1 MTVGKRLRSAAISST
16 VDEGGSAT
24 AGMGLFIW
32 LALLSVLRAR
42 PPCVDVMAAATMRRI
57 RNIVIRAIAIRLEIF
72 EQVLA

>member
-1 MTVGKRLRSAAISST
+1 
-16 VDEGGSAT
+16 
-24 AGMGLFIW
+24 MGIFIR